1 MTDESFL
8 DALLATLCFVAC
20 VAAIIGIAAL
30 VMP

>member
-8 DALLATLCFVAC
+8 DALLATLAFL
-20 VAAIIGIAAL
+20 AALALIIGCVAL